1 MQGKNSI
8 KRYETDILT
17 IVEIGDWAL
26 FCRFEISLRLTLW
39 HDQQGIA
46 QNSRWIV
53 YASHT

>member
-26 FCRFEISLRLTLW
+26 FCRFEISLRLPLR

-46 QNSRWIV
+46 QNSRWVV
-53 YASHT
+53 YTSHT

>member
-1 MQGKNSI
+1 MQGKTSI

-17 IVEIGDWAL
+17 IVEIGDWTL
-26 FCRFEISLRLTLW
+26 FCWFEICLRLTLW

>member
-1 MQGKNSI
+1 MQCKNSI

-26 FCRFEISLRLTLW
+26 FYWFEISLRLTLW

-46 QNSRWIV
+46 QNSRWIL